1 VCELNI
7 DAYLD
12 PKFGTK
18 DYFVA
23 QRAAGRIKHLGFSVH
38 GNLDTMNRFLD
49 MYGDVMEF
57 CQIQLNYV
65 DYEFQDAQGKLARL
79 AELGIP
85 VWVMEPLRG
94 GGLAAL
100 EDDEAAQLKALRP
113 DESVVAW
120 AYRFLQS
127 LPQVTTV
134 LSGSS
139 TLEQMKQNIECFAED
154 KPLNDEE
161 MDTLLKIARGKA
173 ARVGVPCTACRYC
186 TSYCPK
192 DIDIPRLLELFNEH
206 KFTGGGFIAPMALAA
221 IDSDKQPESCIACG
235 SCSAV
240 CPQQI
245 DIPAALEEFTA
256 LLGR

>member
-1 VCELNI
+1 MCELNI

-23 QRAAGRIKHLGFSVH
+23 QREAGRIKHLGFSVH
-38 GNLDTMNRFLD
+38 GSLEVMNRFLE
-49 MYGDVMEF
+49 MYGDCVEF
-57 CQIQLNYV
+57 CQIQLNYM
-65 DYEFQDAQGKLARL
+65 DFEFQDAKAKLERL
-79 AELGIP
+79 AELDIP

-94 GGLAAL
+94 GGLAKL
-100 EDDEAAQLKALRP
+100 EDSEEATLKALRP
-113 DESVVAW
+113 DESIVAW

-127 LPQVTTV
+127 QPQVTTV

-139 TLEQMKQNIECFAED
+139 SLEQMKENIACFAED

-161 MDTLLKIARGKA
+161 MDALLGIARAKA
-173 ARVGVPCTACRYC
+173 ENAGVPCTACRYC
-186 TSYCPK
+186 TSYCPQE
-192 DIDIPRLLELFNEH
+192 IDIPRLLELYNEH

-221 IDSDKQPESCIACG
+221 IDEDKQPESCIACG
-235 SCSAV
+235 ACAAV

-245 DIPAALEEFTA
+245 DIPGALEDFA
-256 LLGR
+256 KLLGR